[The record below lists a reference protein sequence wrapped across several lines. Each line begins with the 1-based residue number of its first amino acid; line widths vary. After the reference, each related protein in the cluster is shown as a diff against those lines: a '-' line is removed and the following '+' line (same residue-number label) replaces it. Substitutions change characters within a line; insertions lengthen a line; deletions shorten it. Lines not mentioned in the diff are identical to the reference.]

1 MNDSSKCVAGCRDI
15 FWHVKHKQFAYTK
28 KNDIYNDNKS
38 EPLCVQITFGVPSTS
53 KGASGHFISDV
64 NSRIISENN
73 Q

>member
-1 MNDSSKCVAGCRDI
+1 MNDSSICVAGCSDI
-15 FWHVKHKQFAYTK
+15 FWHIKHKQFTYTK
-28 KNDIYNDNKS
+28 NNKKNKS
-38 EPLCVQITFGVPSTS
+38 EPFCVRLTFGVPSTS